1 MDYFND
7 KITEQM
13 LVYEEKLE
21 KVVAYIKTEF
31 MTVRAG
37 RVSPTIVDRIMVDY
51 YDTPTPIKNIAN
63 VSNDGNL
70 AILIKPYDLAVLR
83 EMCKAIGNA
92 NIGAN
97 PIDNGLEIR
106 LIFPQLTEERRKD
119 LVKQI
124 KRITEDAKVTMRNE
138 RRDTMDKI
146 KRFCKEDKVSEDEQ
160 KIVEGDIQ
168 KMLDDYVSNIETL
181 SEKKCAEI
189 MEI

>member
-21 KVVAYIKTEF
+21 KAVTFMKTEYDS
-31 MTVRAG
+31 VRAG
-37 RVSPTIVDRIMVDY
+37 RVNPAIVDRVMVDY

-70 AILIKPYDLAVLR
+70 AILIKPYDQSIIR

-92 NIGAN
+92 NVGAN

-124 KRITEDAKVTMRNE
+124 KKITEDAKITMRNE

-146 KRFCKEDKVSEDEQ
+146 KKFCKEDKVSEDEQ
-160 KIVEGDIQ
+160 KVVEVDIQ
-168 KMLDDYVSNIETL
+168 KMLDDYISNIETL

>member
-7 KITEQM
+7 KLTMQM

-21 KVVAYIKTEF
+21 KTVAFVKSEF
-31 MTVRAG
+31 STVRAG
-37 RVSPTIVDRIMVDY
+37 RVSPAIVERVVVDY

-63 VSNDGNL
+63 ISNDGNL

-92 NIGAN
+92 NVGAN

-106 LIFPQLTEERRKD
+106 LIFPQLTEERRRD
-119 LVKQI
+119 LVKSI
-124 KRITEDAKVTMRNE
+124 KKITEEAKVTMRNE
-138 RRDTMDKI
+138 RRDSMDKVKKI
-146 KRFCKEDKVSEDEQ
+146 CKEDKISEDEQ
-160 KIVEGDIQ
+160 KVVEADIQ
-168 KMLDDYVSNIETL
+168 KMLDDYISNIETL
-181 SEKKCAEI
+181 SEKKSAEI